1 MFTYK
6 SNGQP
11 DTFGFLPAGVYPAI
25 VTKAEEKTSKSG
37 NPMLVVSLK
46 AMGRSG
52 ESTTVQ
58 EYLASTEKSIWK
70 IDNFMW
76 AIGICPQAGQTVT
89 VMPNQITGKKC
100 YVRVGVEK
108 GDTRDFNNC
117 QEVMSEE
124 EGRVLEISGTQAPKM
139 MARPSSADDRSGSGW
154 HGNRY
159 DPAKA
164 AKAARP
170 GMKQGNL
177 EDLENAD
184 DIPF

>member
-11 DTFGFLPAGVYPAI
+11 DTFGFLPAGVYPAV
-25 VTKAEEKTSKSG
+25 VTKVEEKMSKSG

-46 AMGRSG
+46 ALNRSG

-58 EYLASTEKSIWK
+58 QYLPATEKSIWK
-70 IDNFMW
+70 IDSFMW
-76 AIGICPQAGQTVT
+76 AIGICPEAGQTVT
-89 VMPNQITGKKC
+89 VMPNQVVGKKC
-100 YVRVGVEK
+100 YVRIGVEQ

-124 EGRVLEISGTQAPKM
+124 EGRILSEQKPLPVKHMSAEDKSGPGWKGNSYYPEEVSKSKKPMQQGEIEAL
-139 MARPSSADDRSGSGW
+139 DND
-154 HGNRY
+154 
-159 DPAKA
+159 
-164 AKAARP
+164 
-170 GMKQGNL
+170 
-177 EDLENAD
+177 D